1 MDVGTAITV
10 SKSLLELG
18 QEIAE
23 VVKKAQDS
31 PDVTKRVLLYLESA
45 RAAVNALGLERQ
57 RILTDVRRCDVGE
70 PDQVNALWTRLDR
83 YLHED
88 NIRPQ
93 LENSIR
99 GLDACHQAIEKEAKG
114 VWWRK
119 RDKQAAVKAFSDT
132 INELESMLQGLNSNF
147 YPGGSGMGVQTL
159 VPIFGVISKVRE
171 DSKFGRSQD
180 ANVESVHE
188 ELGELARQALRDNS
202 HEEWFRMAGKV
213 EALVAELQ
221 LAFSVKLTREQAS
234 GQRS

>member
-1 MDVGTAITV
+1 MDIGTTISA

-18 QEIAE
+18 QEIAK

-31 PDVTKRVLLYLESA
+31 PDVTKRVLLYLEST

-57 RILTDVRRCDVGE
+57 RILTDVRRCDVGDA
-70 PDQVNALWTRLDR
+70 DQVNILWTRLDR

-99 GLDACHQAIEKEAKG
+99 GLYACRQTVEKEAKG

-119 RDKQAAVKAFSDT
+119 RDKQAAVKAFSST
-132 INELESMLQGLNSNF
+132 LNELESMLQGLSANF

-159 VPIFGVISKVRE
+159 VPIFEVISRVRD
-171 DSKFGRSQD
+171 DSKFGRPQD
-180 ANVESVHE
+180 SNVELVHE
-188 ELGELARQALRDNS
+188 ELGELAHHAMRDNS
-202 HEEWFRMAGKV
+202 HEDWFRMAGKV

-221 LAFSVKLTREQAS
+221 LAFSVKVTKEQANGS
-234 GQRS
+234 

>member
-1 MDVGTAITV
+1 MDVGIAISV

-57 RILTDVRRCDVGE
+57 RLLSDVRSCDVGDA
-70 PDQVNALWTRLDR
+70 DQVNALWTRLDR

-99 GLDACHQAIEKEAKG
+99 GLYACRRTIAREAKG
-114 VWWRK
+114 AWWRK
-119 RDKQAAVKAFSDT
+119 RDKQAAVATFSDT
-132 INELESMLQGLNSNF
+132 LSELESLLQGLSSNF

-159 VPIFGVISKVRE
+159 MPIFEVISKVRD
-171 DSKFGRSQD
+171 DSKFGRSKD
-180 ANVESVHE
+180 SEVELAHE
-188 ELGELARQALRDNS
+188 ELGELACQAVRDKS
-202 HEEWFRMAGKV
+202 HEDWFRMAGKV

-221 LAFSVKLTREQAS
+221 LAFSVKVTKE
-234 GQRS
+234 